1 MKKSKSLLIFIPSME
16 NGGVEKNLYLVA
28 NYFAKN
34 NVSVKILTAF
44 NNKRKFFD
52 KKIKII
58 SLKNKDNLINSRF
71 LKTLITIFLFF
82 KYCCFKN
89 NLILYFYQI

>member
-44 NNKRKFFD
+44 NNN
-52 KKIKII
+52 KK
-58 SLKNKDNLINSRF
+58 SGLLIF
-71 LKTLITIFLFF
+71 IFIFSF
-82 KYCCFKN
+82 N
-89 NLILYFYQI
+89 IL